1 MDLTEIEKRLTDLD
15 ENLHFILKIIREE
28 NTPGEDEIES
38 LTGAWGYDV
47 DSVEFVRDLRRSRKS
62 VQL

>member
-28 NTPGEDEIES
+28 NTPREDEIES